1 MRISDWSSDV
11 CSSDLRFL
19 AGSDGSNVVG
29 CHSEH
34 ASCFMELCRRHSAC
48 PEIVDQ
54 DLFYLKAGH
63 RHDHQPTTR
72 SPAHARNTP
81 VFQQPDRLDQRTP
94 SNTIATS
101 EERRDGKACVST
113 FRSRWWP

>member
-1 MRISDWSSDV
+1 MCDWSSDV
-11 CSSDLRFL
+11 SSSDL
-19 AGSDGSNVVG
+19 SVGSNVVG

-48 PEIVDQ
+48 PEIIDQ

-94 SNTIATS
+94 SKTIAT
-101 EERRDGKACVST
+101 DQ
-113 FRSRWWP
+113 FRPIKIGRAHV

>member
-1 MRISDWSSDV
+1 MCDWSSDV
-11 CSSDLRFL
+11 SSSDL
-19 AGSDGSNVVG
+19 SVGSNVVG

-48 PEIVDQ
+48 PDITDQ

-72 SPAHARNTP
+72 SPPHARNPP
-81 VFQQPDRLDQRTP
+81 VFQQPARLDQRTP
-94 SNTIATS
+94 SKTIATDHFRPIS
-101 EERRDGKACVST
+101 NYLHDRTNIEQKSAFERTA
-113 FRSRWWP
+113 

>member
-1 MRISDWSSDV
+1 
-11 CSSDLRFL
+11 
-19 AGSDGSNVVG
+19 
-29 CHSEH
+29 
-34 ASCFMELCRRHSAC
+34 MELCRRHSAC

-94 SNTIATS
+94 SKTIATDQFRPISKYLADRPTIEENVAFELTRS
-101 EERRDGKACVST
+101 EERRVGKECVST
-113 FRSRWWP
+113 CRSRCAPYY

>member
-34 ASCFMELCRRHSAC
+34 ASCFMELCRRHSDC
-48 PEIVDQ
+48 PEIIDQ

-63 RHDHQPTTR
+63 LHDHQPTTR
-72 SPAHARNTP
+72 FPAHARNTQ
-81 VFQQPDRLDQRTP
+81 VFQQPEDLKRGVKGKRL
-94 SNTIATS
+94 
-101 EERRDGKACVST
+101 
-113 FRSRWWP
+113 

>member
-1 MRISDWSSDV
+1 MRISDWSSERV
-11 CSSDLRFL
+11 LFRS
-19 AGSDGSNVVG
+19 G

-48 PEIVDQ
+48 PEIIDQ

-94 SNTIATS
+94 SKTIATDQS
-101 EERRDGKACVST
+101 RPISKYLADRPTIEENVPSDLTDRKR
-113 FRSRWWP
+113 